1 MIPKTKYP
9 TASKNR
15 GECFSTLY
23 MVAFHGTHLAL
34 ETVIAPSCNFAVP
47 SSLRQ
52 SVQQRQLE
60 TTSSTVRANFGG
72 TQDQRNV
79 GLRGLGVR
87 ITQPIGEFGLK
98 KKTSRFL
105 AQMPPQTAQLPS
117 WGKVLMG
124 ESSVS
129 RKKTSFPL
137 LF

>member
-98 KKTSRFL
+98 KKQVAFWLKCHLKPHNSQVGARF
-105 AQMPPQTAQLPS
+105 
-117 WGKVLMG
+117 
-124 ESSVS
+124 
-129 RKKTSFPL
+129 
-137 LF
+137 